1 MPACA
6 TRLVPNRRPWTVA
19 NGARSLPSLAL
30 FWGTSVFVV
39 VYWMRVTPQDGQAT
53 ARTLRKDICRWLY
66 TGGVWAQPDQKRTKF
81 DEADEPFFPFRR
93 VHARRPQCHQGSVPC
108 HSPKSQAFFFQR
120 FRHQVPRFLS
130 GGQSMSSH
138 DVRLI
143 WLEISTGFLLPFP
156 SCDFIFQLTSSRKY
170 PHKWKG
176 MAGME
181 RDYLCERNVNRVFL
195 LRRRFSK

>member
-1 MPACA
+1 MVLARFRPSRSFGEPLCSSLSLSTGCAYRHRTDRQRRGLCARIYADGSTPA
-6 TRLVPNRRPWTVA
+6 
-19 NGARSLPSLAL
+19 
-30 FWGTSVFVV
+30 
-39 VYWMRVTPQDGQAT
+39 VYG
-53 ARTLRKDICRWLY
+53 
-66 TGGVWAQPDQKRTKF
+66 AQPDQKRTKF
-81 DEADEPFFPFRR
+81 DEADEPFSLSEGCTLGVRSAIRAGVGPMPF
-93 VHARRPQCHQGSVPC
+93 
-108 HSPKSQAFFFQR
+108 SQTFFFQR

-156 SCDFIFQLTSSRKY
+156 SCDFIFQTSSRKY
-170 PHKWKG
+170 PRKWKG

-181 RDYLCERNVNRVFL
+181 RNYLCERNVNRVFL

>member
-1 MPACA
+1 M
-6 TRLVPNRRPWTVA
+6 VD
-19 NGARSLPSLAL
+19 GARSLPSLAL

-39 VYWMRVTPQDGQAT
+39 VVVYWMRVPPQDGQAT

-66 TGGVWAQPDQKRTKF
+66 TGGVWGAAGPKAHKIRRGRR
-81 DEADEPFFPFRR
+81 AVFPFRR

-156 SCDFIFQLTSSRKY
+156 SCDFIFQTSSRKY
-170 PHKWKG
+170 PRKWKG

-181 RDYLCERNVNRVFL
+181 RNYLCERNVNRVFL